1 MYITS
6 ERWLDTQSSTPRLL
20 PILSFP
26 HDPSCP
32 LVMDGWWVIITLSTA
47 SVFLRIWE
55 GKKLLAN
62 LVKWLVSCTLLGR
75 RIQSRLLCFRFL
87 MTIDIQNSM
96 PKILKDTFFQEF
108 KARYQISKS
117 KLVCNSFISFYD
129 SPHPFL
135 EYFCMFFCISMA
147 VRNLKPGSLDW
158 ILRPSRVEREDST
171 QPRFAQALIAPVLGI

>member
-75 RIQSRLLCFRFL
+75 RIQSRLPGFRFL

-117 KLVCNSFISFYD
+117 KLVCNFIYIILWLSPSLLRIFLDVFLYFYGRQK
-129 SPHPFL
+129 P
-135 EYFCMFFCISMA
+135 EA
-147 VRNLKPGSLDW
+147 WKPGLNPASQQ
-158 ILRPSRVEREDST
+158 ST
-171 QPRFAQALIAPVLGI
+171 S